1 MEVIPGIHRI
11 PGSMVNC
18 YLIVEPDGVTLIDA
32 GMSKTKVLK
41 YLTALGKQP
50 ADLKRIIITHADPDH
65 VGALADLVE
74 ASGARVL
81 ASAIEAKAIAAG
93 RASRPLKSRLAALVL
108 KVFMSIFRQKP
119 ARVDHLLSGGQTLS
133 VAGVLQVVDTPG
145 HTPGHIS
152 LYVPASAVL
161 FCGDSMEA
169 GRDGRL
175 RLAPSART
183 WDEEHAKESVRIQ
196 QALGAEIVCAG
207 HGPVVRSAAGKF
219 PTG

>member
-1 MEVIPGIHRI
+1 MSIAAGHRPTASIRVRSDPRALRYSSHWPGPERQT
-11 PGSMVNC
+11 P
-18 YLIVEPDGVTLIDA
+18 PRDR
-32 GMSKTKVLK
+32 
-41 YLTALGKQP
+41 P
-50 ADLKRIIITHADPDH
+50 AHP
-65 VGALADLVE
+65 
-74 ASGARVL
+74 
-81 ASAIEAKAIAAG
+81 EAKAIAAA
-93 RASRPLKSRLAALVL
+93 RASRPLTSRLAALVL
-108 KVFMSIFRQKP
+108 KIFMSIFRQKP
-119 ARVDHLLSGGQTLS
+119 ARVDQLLSGGQTLS
-133 VAGVLQVVDTPG
+133 VAGGLQVVDTPG

-183 WDEEHAKESVRIQ
+183 WDAEHAKESVRIQ

-207 HGPVVRSAAGKF
+207 HGPVVRSAADKF